1 MKRALSLI
9 LTIALFVTLLPSFAA
24 TQTASAAG
32 SYFLFPN
39 ENDTRANARIVST
52 GTIQLEGTINGVVG
66 SSISYNV
73 KQVTSSGTEEV
84 LNTTEEITTGVATTG
99 DNRISISS
107 LILFPGM
114 NKITFRGVAGTS
126 SVSESIYIEYRDSPM
141 LYDLKVQFENKEH
154 DLLEDQPTML
164 YSTAPVITNT
174 GQIVITGRAPNATK
188 VTIDINGRSFD
199 FNVSTAS
206 SNNRF
211 STSQLT
217 IDKGIN
223 NISFKVHNGG
233 QIVQT
238 TRQVA
243 FYNGEV
249 TYYDMAIF
257 QVDNGEIINKAAL
270 QQNMNYST
278 PTNSGLKIS
287 GKAIIPLPLHD
298 LTDNANTIIE
308 FDPLNSAAFLTK
320 LSGLLSMQVQ
330 GTNTPVVP
338 DAGSVSFLPATIT
351 PTTKFIT
358 VSFTYTLPQVAFDI
372 SQSVRFIAPNLNQYN
387 QSTWTAFTLRDNS
400 KAFIYDVN
408 YLTGFD
414 SSMTKAIS
422 NNTIRSEAVNTTR
435 ILNLQGTD
443 IPESGVDVYS
453 VPMGVE
459 LLIGNYDKLL
469 STPAASPAYSELVD
483 KIVASVTGTPF
494 TYKMVMSPNGGSDP
508 VAPLAQVV
516 TRQVNN
522 QQVSFLRV
530 FLEIQKLPKS
540 GTNFISFKFH
550 PTVTGTSNPRAT
562 TEVKTITARLLYGPY
577 MKFDTIVN
585 GMDVKFDSVKG
596 SNASL
601 MTQLGNFEGQI
612 FNVVN
617 DAEIKY
623 TGVGKS
629 VFLYINN
636 VEVPLVADTTTAT
649 KFKPAPSADAAFIG
663 NILNKA
669 GENTV
674 KFVFNSPSNNYES
687 TLKFNIV
694 PTNLPVVP
702 ALESDGVYPH
712 TQGQWPPLPNDP
724 NFTKQGSVYTTKNA
738 YYDVYGTFDFIDL
751 GGQNDVATQLQN
763 VDNKNSYIVT
773 ISSPNWSGDVRWD
786 LSKQFTLA
794 NNNRAILKDPLNTAA
809 DHVIN
814 NGASPTGPSN
824 VNVNFYYDVDKEH
837 FFFNIS
843 NEVMPDDGSSMVY
856 VVTVYN
862 AGPNGPRATYRL
874 ELNPISIPYNIKAP
888 LTEERITNKNFV
900 EVIISSP
907 GADSITIGKE
917 KAEKVTFKEY
927 SGSTVTNVDAFR
939 AVVKDLRAG
948 RDTKIPFQ
956 ITRGEDTIKQ
966 ELTVKYVP
974 TNIPGAQML
983 ETMASSHKL
992 FNNSLTLTFTKN
1004 TQLIRPN
1011 YNNSNGHATQ
1021 VYNGND
1027 LLFAIANPNDGIVDR
1042 HLYEGQPPNYSAN
1055 SQAEGNLHIGYRFQD
1070 QARQFIKASPLY
1082 WIDGGL
1088 ADDPDPILS
1097 PGYDPI
1103 TTGQDPFPF
1112 PNLVGKYE
1120 GTFASRWNRFD
1131 LELVPSA
1138 PGSLTITYDSNVVQS
1153 AGTTITVFRFDPYN
1167 STWENIGGV
1176 VDEKKRTVTVP
1187 FNKFGYYVAVK
1198 LTKGFN
1204 DITDHPYA
1212 REAMEA
1218 IFSKGI
1224 MNAVDPVGL
1233 FGGDRYVTRGEF
1245 TRMIV
1250 RAMNLP
1256 LNYAGDHHFS
1266 YYPETI
1272 TNANNAS
1279 AIYDYRYIETAAR
1292 AGIVNGKRPGF
1303 FDEDV
1308 ELSRQEAAT
1317 ILARAL
1323 QLKLETDSTKA
1334 KSALDKVFKDSGTFD
1349 FYSIPS
1355 VLAIQK
1361 KAFIQGKL
1369 INPLEPK
1376 DGSVFEPRAR
1386 LLRSDAA
1393 IIMARVMNDMKK
1405 LPKIY
1410 N

>member
-99 DNRISISS
+99 DNRISVSS

-114 NKITFRGVAGTS
+114 NKITFKGVAGAS
-126 SVSESIYIEYRDSPM
+126 SVTESIYIEYRDSPM
-141 LYDLKVQFENKEH
+141 LYDLKVQFENQEY

-164 YSTAPVITNT
+164 YSTAPIVSST
-174 GQIVITGRAPNATK
+174 GQVVITGRAPNATK

-223 NISFKVHNGG
+223 NISFRVHNGG
-233 QIVQT
+233 QVVQT

-249 TYYDMAIF
+249 TYYDLAIS
-257 QVDNGEIINKAAL
+257 QADGSNKVAL
-270 QQNMNYST
+270 QQNLNYGT
-278 PTNSGLKIS
+278 ATNAGLKIS

-298 LTDNANTIIE
+298 LTGNANDTIDHD
-308 FDPLNSAAFLTK
+308 DPAFLSELTA
-320 LSGLLSMQVQ
+320 LLTMQVQ
-330 GTNTPVVP
+330 GGSTVTPV
-338 DAGSVSFLPATIT
+338 ANSVSYLPTTIT
-351 PTTKFIT
+351 DATKFIT
-358 VSFTYTLPQVAFDI
+358 VSFTYTLPTVSYDV
-372 SQSVRFIAPNLNQYN
+372 SQSIRFKSPNLNQYN
-387 QSTWTAFTLRDNS
+387 ESTWTAFTLRDNS
-400 KAFIYDVN
+400 KAYVYDVN

-414 SSMTKAIS
+414 SSMTKGITG
-422 NNTIRSEAVNTTR
+422 NNIRSEAINTTR
-435 ILNLQGTD
+435 ILNLQSTD
-443 IPESGVDVYS
+443 IPTSGVDVYS

-459 LLIGNYDKLL
+459 LLIGNYEKLL
-469 STPAASPAYSELVD
+469 NTPTPATPAYAEVVD
-483 KIVASVTGTPF
+483 SIVASVSGSSAF
-494 TYKMVMSPNGGSDP
+494 TYKMVMAPNGGAAP
-508 VAPLAQVV
+508 NAPLAQVV

-522 QQVSFLRV
+522 QTQSFLRV

-540 GTNFISFKFH
+540 GTNLVSFKFN
-550 PTVTGTSNPRAT
+550 TDFTTAGKAT
-562 TEVKTITARLLYGPY
+562 TEVKTVTARLLYGPY
-577 MKFDTIVN
+577 MKFNTIVN

-596 SNASL
+596 TNASL
-601 MTQLGNFEGQI
+601 MTQLGNFEGQL

-617 DAEIKY
+617 DAEIDY
-623 TGVGKS
+623 TAPGQS

-636 VEVPLVADTTTAT
+636 VEVPLVPDASTTT
-649 KFKPAPSADAAFIG
+649 KFKPAPSANADFIG
-663 NILNKA
+663 GILNKA

-674 KFVFNSPSNNYES
+674 KFVFISASNNYES

-702 ALESDGVYPH
+702 ALDSDGVYPYSR
-712 TQGQWPPLPNDP
+712 GQWPPLPNDP
-724 NFTKQGSVYTTKNA
+724 NFTKQGSVYTTKDA

-751 GGQNDVATQLQN
+751 GGQNDVVTNLAN
-763 VDNKNSYIVT
+763 VGNKNNYIVN
-773 ISSPNWSGDVRWD
+773 ISSPNWSTDVTWD
-786 LSKQFTLA
+786 LSKQFKLST
-794 NNNRAILKDPLNTAA
+794 NNRTILKDPSNTAA
-809 DHVIN
+809 DYIMN
-814 NGASPTGPSN
+814 SGSSGPTGRAG
-824 VNVNFYYDVDKEH
+824 VTFYYDVDKEN
-837 FFFNIS
+837 FFFNIA
-843 NEVMPDDGSSMVY
+843 NEVMPEDGSSMVY

-874 ELNPISIPYNIKAP
+874 EINPISIPYNIKAP

-1120 GTFASRWNRFD
+1120 GNFASRWNRFD

-1256 LNYAGDHHFS
+1256 LNFAGDHHFS